1 MKKKLVFILSSNYS
15 GSHFFSLM
23 LGSHSKATHLGELKN
38 IHKGSSARSC
48 YICGEYCKC
57 ELFRGVS
64 QEAKSNLYEILFS
77 RVDNSVQFLVD
88 ASKKPKWFR
97 DFVDDDRYDIK
108 LIHLIRDPRALARRW
123 LIRIPELGTERR
135 ERINQCRKSP
145 FRAPLFLFGDLLSVC
160 MYKWYAQNREIT
172 RFIEKSGLPAKVVTY
187 RNLAKEPD
195 ETLADVCEF
204 IGVDYEPGQKNYWDF
219 EHHGTQK
226 SEYEWVGKQG
236 GASYFDLRW
245 KEFLDI
251 GQQQRITNNKTI
263 QRFLK
268 SLGLAFVDDGL
279 QHINR

>member
-1 MKKKLVFILSSNYS
+1 
-15 GSHFFSLM
+15 M
-23 LGSHSKATHLGELKN
+23 LGSHSKAVHLGELKN
-38 IHKGSSARSC
+38 IYKGSTHRSC
-48 YICGEYCKC
+48 YICGEFCEC
-57 ELFRGVS
+57 ELFGKVG
-64 QEAKSNLYEILFS
+64 QEAKNNLYEVLFS
-77 RVDNSVQFLVD
+77 RVDSDVEFLVD

-108 LIHLIRDPRALARRW
+108 LIHLIRDPRAIARRW
-123 LIRIPELGTERR
+123 LIRIPELGRERR
-135 ERINQCRKSP
+135 ERIKQCRKSP

-160 MYKWYAQNREIT
+160 MYKWYAQNRGIT
-172 RFIEKSGLPAKVVTY
+172 KFIEKSGLPTKLVTY
-187 RNLAKEPD
+187 RNLALEPD
-195 ETLADVCEF
+195 ETLAGVCDF
-204 IGVDYEPGQKNYWDF
+204 IGVDYELGQKNYWDF

-226 SEYEWVGKQG
+226 REYEWVKKQG

-263 QRFLK
+263 QRYLK